1 MKVLLSKED
10 LHDGVT
16 RMADEI
22 AACYE
27 NRQLT
32 IVGVLTGS
40 VVLMAD
46 LIRLIDLPMRV
57 GVLQASSYRGATT
70 TRGELVINSELMLD
84 ISGRDVL
91 LVDDIFD
98 TGHTLV
104 RTLEKMRE
112 FEPTSIRSAV
122 LLRKH
127 GRQEVDYQPDF
138 VAFDIPDEFVV
149 GYGLDYEDMYRNLP
163 YLAALEPDDIA
174 RHKEVMAAQSSVAVS
189 LRETTCSRGAS
200 RTTLALRSGRAAA
213 RSSVASWPSLGLER
227 VDHHDRQV
235 RIELGQ
241 ELPASAARRNAAA
254 ADDGDCRELALAGGH
269 GRRRRHALGA
279 DRQAERSVLDV
290 DALDRCGR
298 SRSAARR
305 RRENSSTGR
314 TRAVWA
320 SSADWISSS
329 RSASFMVGVRD
340 QRSWLYVTRF
350 VPRSAAAARSDRR
363 RS

>member
-1 MKVLLSKED
+1 MKTLLSKEE
-10 LHDGVT
+10 LHDGVM
-16 RMADEI
+16 RMADKI
-22 AACYE
+22 GGCYE

-104 RTLEKMRE
+104 QVLDKTRE

-127 GRQEVDYQPDF
+127 GRQEVEYQPDF

-163 YLAALEPDDIA
+163 FLAALEPDDIA
-174 RHKEVMAAQSSVAVS
+174 RHVAAMA
-189 LRETTCSRGAS
+189 ETQT
-200 RTTLALRSGRAAA
+200 
-213 RSSVASWPSLGLER
+213 
-227 VDHHDRQV
+227 
-235 RIELGQ
+235 
-241 ELPASAARRNAAA
+241 
-254 ADDGDCRELALAGGH
+254 
-269 GRRRRHALGA
+269 
-279 DRQAERSVLDV
+279 
-290 DALDRCGR
+290 
-298 SRSAARR
+298 
-305 RRENSSTGR
+305 
-314 TRAVWA
+314 
-320 SSADWISSS
+320 
-329 RSASFMVGVRD
+329 
-340 QRSWLYVTRF
+340 
-350 VPRSAAAARSDRR
+350 
-363 RS
+363 

>member
-1 MKVLLSKED
+1 MKTLLSKEE
-10 LHDGVT
+10 LHDGVM

-22 AACYE
+22 ETRYE

-70 TRGELVINSELMLD
+70 TRGDLVINSELMLD

-112 FEPTSIRSAV
+112 FGPTSIRSAV

-127 GRQEVDYQPDF
+127 GRQEVDYLPDF

-163 YLAALEPDDIA
+163 YLAALEPEDIA
-174 RHKEVMAAQSSVAVS
+174 RHKA
-189 LRETTCSRGAS
+189 TTTESQIA
-200 RTTLALRSGRAAA
+200 
-213 RSSVASWPSLGLER
+213 
-227 VDHHDRQV
+227 
-235 RIELGQ
+235 
-241 ELPASAARRNAAA
+241 
-254 ADDGDCRELALAGGH
+254 
-269 GRRRRHALGA
+269 
-279 DRQAERSVLDV
+279 
-290 DALDRCGR
+290 
-298 SRSAARR
+298 
-305 RRENSSTGR
+305 
-314 TRAVWA
+314 
-320 SSADWISSS
+320 
-329 RSASFMVGVRD
+329 
-340 QRSWLYVTRF
+340 
-350 VPRSAAAARSDRR
+350 
-363 RS
+363 

>member
-1 MKVLLSKED
+1 MKVLLSKEE

-16 RMADEI
+16 RMADQI

-98 TGHTLV
+98 TGHTLSKTV
-104 RTLEKMRE
+104 EKMRE
-112 FEPTSIRSAV
+112 FQPTSIRSAV

-127 GRQEVDYQPDF
+127 GRQEVEYLPDF

-163 YLAALEPDDIA
+163 YLAALEPEDIA
-174 RHKEVMAAQSSVAVS
+174 KHEQ
-189 LRETTCSRGAS
+189 LT
-200 RTTLALRSGRAAA
+200 
-213 RSSVASWPSLGLER
+213 
-227 VDHHDRQV
+227 
-235 RIELGQ
+235 
-241 ELPASAARRNAAA
+241 A
-254 ADDGDCRELALAGGH
+254 ADHPL
-269 GRRRRHALGA
+269 
-279 DRQAERSVLDV
+279 
-290 DALDRCGR
+290 
-298 SRSAARR
+298 
-305 RRENSSTGR
+305 
-314 TRAVWA
+314 
-320 SSADWISSS
+320 
-329 RSASFMVGVRD
+329 
-340 QRSWLYVTRF
+340 
-350 VPRSAAAARSDRR
+350 
-363 RS
+363 